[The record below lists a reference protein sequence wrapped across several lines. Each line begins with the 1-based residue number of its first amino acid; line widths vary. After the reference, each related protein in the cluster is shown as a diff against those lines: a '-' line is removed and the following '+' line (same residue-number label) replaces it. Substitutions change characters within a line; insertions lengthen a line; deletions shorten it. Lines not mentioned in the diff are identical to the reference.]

1 MSALGQKQTC
11 APQKP
16 MSALPPIA
24 TSIAYFHEGRSHE
37 ARSAHF
43 VDRLAAHRLV
53 FGSTYHSR
61 PILLGVRPLTAVELL
76 SLRRVKGVVRPAL
89 TPVSW
94 REVIGYWAA
103 NVGVYLLNGIAY

>member
-1 MSALGQKQTC
+1 MKADRMKQEVR
-11 APQKP
+11 
-16 MSALPPIA
+16 I
-24 TSIAYFHEGRSHE
+24 
-37 ARSAHF
+37 F

-103 NVGVYLLNGIAY
+103 NAYVGSPSFLGLYLLHGIAY